1 MPNRIYNLNPNSL
14 TLNDLLPLGKHS
26 IYLFI
31 FKYFFMQS
39 NHKVNNHFTRHA
51 SKIYLHSLLRLD
63 PGRFNYLC
71 DSQWL
76 TLQRVNGMI
85 RI

>member
-14 TLNDLLPLGKHS
+14 TLNDLLPSKHS

-39 NHKVNNHFTRHA
+39 NHKVNNHFTWHA
-51 SKIYLHSLLRLD
+51 SKIYLFSLLRLD
-63 PGRFNYLC
+63 PGCFNYLG
-71 DSQWL
+71 DSQHFRGSTAW
-76 TLQRVNGMI
+76 
-85 RI
+85 